1 MRRALAAAATAVLLA
16 GCHSGSTGTA
26 TSAATNR
33 AASTRTTTASGT
45 SGLPT
50 CALSTLPRE
59 ARTTVRLVA
68 AGGPFPYPRN
78 DGVAYQNRNKVLP
91 QRARGTYR
99 EFTVRTPGASNRGAR
114 RVVTDGNARSGV
126 PTTTPSAWYYT
137 GDHYDSFCE
146 VTGAP

>member
-1 MRRALAAAATAVLLA
+1 MRRALAAVAAAALLA
-16 GCHSGSTGTA
+16 GCRAGAPDTTSTITHRSVGA
-26 TSAATNR
+26 R
-33 AASTRTTTASGT
+33 TASGT

-50 CALSTLPRE
+50 CALDTLPSQ
-59 ARTTVRLVA
+59 ARDTAERIA

-78 DGVAYQNRNKVLP
+78 DGVTYQNRNKVLP

-99 EFTVRTPGASNRGAR
+99 EFTVKTPGAKNRSTR
-114 RVVTDGNARSGV
+114 RIVTDGNARSGA

-146 VTGAP
+146 VTGTP